1 MTKLSNWKT
10 LLVFV
15 LFVTCL
21 ELPASAQKSDIF
33 FRPEASYDNRLEGN
47 SFYNL
52 TNQFF
57 GDEDNVTYYLY
68 NQQFGQT
75 VPLGEGLLI
84 MMGAGTYYVVKK
96 RKQTNKDK

>member
-33 FRPEASYDNRLEGN
+33 FRPEASYDNRNEG
-47 SFYNL
+47 SIFYNL
-52 TNQFF
+52 TNQHF

-75 VPLGEGLLI
+75 APLGEGLLI
-84 MMGAGTYYVVKK
+84 MMGAGACYVIRK
-96 RKQTNKDK
+96 RKQR

>member
-33 FRPEASYDNRLEGN
+33 FRPEASYDNRLEN

-52 TNQFF
+52 TNQYF
-57 GDEDNVTYYLY
+57 GDENNVTYYLY

-84 MMGAGTYYVVKK
+84 MMGAGTCYVVRK
-96 RKQTNKDK
+96 RKRR

>member
-21 ELPASAQKSDIF
+21 ELPASAQKNDAF
-33 FRPEASYDNRLEGN
+33 FLPDVTYDNRLEGY

-52 TNQFF
+52 TNQNF
-57 GDEDNVTYYLY
+57 GEGNYNNYHLY
-68 NQQFGQT
+68 NQQFGEPM
-75 VPLGEGLLI
+75 PLGEGLLI
-84 MMGAGTYYVVKK
+84 MIGAGVCYAIRK
-96 RKQTNKDK
+96 RKRK